1 MSDHSTVATDLT
13 SQYVAQVTND
23 LERNAKEQER
33 VGAEIAEL
41 QQQLAALRRDHAL
54 LVKMR
59 HALDL
64 AAGSAADAVSAE
76 EGVPT
81 TETVEDSAVAEPSSA
96 TASSAGKTAE
106 PAEETA
112 ASGRATVPAPRNRSA
127 VKSGAEKPKRK
138 KATAGRSTA
147 PAKSGGAKKTSG
159 SVKAA
164 GAAKTAGTAKA
175 GSTAKADGA
184 SKTAGSAKPTG
195 SAKPAGAKSARKP
208 ATPKPAT
215 PKPAGKASAVKAPRK
230 APAKAAERAQGDA
243 PKLVDLVRRHLDEQ
257 KEPRSAAEVATAL
270 GQAHPGRTVKVTV
283 VRSTLEGLV
292 ARNQAQRSKQGTS
305 VFYTAPDASTPAP
318 ERAADAQV

>member
-81 TETVEDSAVAEPSSA
+81 TEAVEDGAVAEPVSA
-96 TASSAGKTAE
+96 TASSAGRTAE
-106 PAEETA
+106 PAEQTA

-147 PAKSGGAKKTSG
+147 PAKSGAAAKTSG

-164 GAAKTAGTAKA
+164 GAAKTADTAKA
-175 GSTAKADGA
+175 GSTAKADG
-184 SKTAGSAKPTG
+184 GSKPTG
-195 SAKPAGAKSARKP
+195 SAKPAGAKSAR
-208 ATPKPAT
+208 KPAT

-318 ERAADAQV
+318 ERTADAQV

>member
-13 SQYVAQVTND
+13 SQYVAQVAND

-54 LVKMR
+54 LVKMQR
-59 HALDL
+59 ALDL

-76 EGVPT
+76 EGAPA
-81 TETVEDSAVAEPSSA
+81 TETAEDGAVAEPASA
-96 TASSAGKTAE
+96 TESSTDKAAE
-106 PAEETA
+106 PAEEAA
-112 ASGRATVPAPRNRSA
+112 ASGRATVPAPRSRSA
-127 VKSGAEKPKRK
+127 VRSGADKPKRK
-138 KATAGRSTA
+138 KATAGRSTT
-147 PAKSGGAKKTSG
+147 PVKSGGATKASG

-164 GAAKTAGTAKA
+164 GAARTAGTAKA
-175 GSTAKADGA
+175 GSTAKAAGA
-184 SKTAGSAKPTG
+184 SKPAG
-195 SAKPAGAKSARKP
+195 SAKPAGAKSAR
-208 ATPKPAT
+208 KPAT

-230 APAKAAERAQGDA
+230 APAKAAEPAQGDA

-305 VFYTAPDASTPAP
+305 VFYTAPEASTPSA
-318 ERAADAQV
+318 ERAADAHA

>member
-106 PAEETA
+106 PAEQTA

-147 PAKSGGAKKTSG
+147 PAKSGAAAKTSG

-164 GAAKTAGTAKA
+164 GAAKTADTAKA
-175 GSTAKADGA
+175 GSTAKADG
-184 SKTAGSAKPTG
+184 GSKPTG

-318 ERAADAQV
+318 ERTADAQV